1 MERSEIRHTHTR
13 TRTQGNDDDTKTT
26 HTHTYLLSRHE
37 HKSQNGRDPVS
48 RHTTPAHTQTV
59 GPSGPYIPSSQ
70 SVPAQSLRVLPTPS
84 MSCVVDGGEY
94 DAHVC
99 VCMSSVVAVSKTSGF
114 SNSNHNHNEHKTQ
127 QNDNLGL
134 HSFIHS
140 LVRSSITNRF
150 NPNPSQHSQNGIHE

>member
-114 SNSNHNHNEHKTQ
+114 FQFQPQPQRTQ
-127 QNDNLGL
+127 NATKRQPRSPFIHSFVG
-134 HSFIHS
+134 SFIHHKPIQS
-140 LVRSSITNRF
+140 KPITTLTKWNT
-150 NPNPSQHSQNGIHE
+150 